1 MEGHTSLR
9 PGEVAPLRGEGQEG
23 DAHLF
28 TNGRA
33 SRSQATRPVRGRCKS
48 FNLTQPEFSLTAPD
62 PTSGAAVCFSAH
74 DGLKVARLPA
84 MRALLPR
91 LLAPLLLSAGVAGA
105 TPLTVEVRFDLR
117 GALVN
122 REAPSALTLH
132 VPGGEPQPVRLRGP
146 ASATHPESFGL
157 LLPVRLTLPA
167 APAGELQLR
176 GALFVCGLR
185 ERVCRRAELNLP
197 VPLTGSVARVTV
209 TDADLAPP
217 RRSLWPG
224 R

>member
-91 LLAPLLLSAGVAGA
+91 RSSTIQIQQEGA
-105 TPLTVEVRFDLR
+105 QPIGIALR
-117 GALVN
+117 VLPALIYGPDHAYGLPILGR
-122 REAPSALTLH
+122 REALEAHRPEAMADFHRRHYRADRCCLSMAGPLQGLGLNERLQGSALAELI
-132 VPGGEPQPVRLRGP
+132 P
-146 ASATHPESFGL
+146 ASGDRKST
-157 LLPVRLTLPA
+157 RLNSSHRT
-167 APAGELQLR
+167 
-176 GALFVCGLR
+176 
-185 ERVCRRAELNLP
+185 
-197 VPLTGSVARVTV
+197 
-209 TDADLAPP
+209 
-217 RRSLWPG
+217 
-224 R
+224 